1 MRTSWSDGRWQRL
14 EDLLNNFID
23 GVYKA
28 VSSEKARNVKRE
40 KERLEREEKRIE
52 AIYEQQCHEYE
63 NNMVNKLFK
72 DADNLLLSSKIRSY
86 IDSVQ
91 QKASVIYANEPYP
104 EDLLLWLDW
113 AMLQVDRIDPLKD
126 KLPSYIQAKQMIDKM
141 KIL

>member
-1 MRTSWSDGRWQRL
+1 
-14 EDLLNNFID
+14 
-23 GVYKA
+23 
-28 VSSEKARNVKRE
+28 VSG
-40 KERLEREEKRIE
+40 
-52 AIYEQQCHEYE
+52 Y
-63 NNMVNKLFK
+63 KLFK